1 MKLASGCL
9 LVLMFL
15 AICFKKYIDIKFYFY
30 YPLMN
35 IEVEQKALFFLLK
48 AVPQGNSALKCR
60 HDKINGKHKFPND

>member
-15 AICFKKYIDIKFYFY
+15 AICFKKYIDIKFYFLLPAY
-30 YPLMN
+30 
-35 IEVEQKALFFLLK
+35 EHRSWTKGSFFLPK
-48 AVPQGNSALKCR
+48 AVPQGNSVLKCR